1 MRTHLRKRMRRAFTL
16 IEILI
21 VVVILGI
28 LAAIVIPQ
36 FTDASQEAM
45 RSSLL
50 TQLQT
55 IRSQVEL
62 YNVQNPTTVF
72 DPINPPAAGGGVAGE
87 PWSQLV
93 LNNYLQSPP
102 KNPFTPSAND
112 DTAVVVAPAP
122 NGAWVWNNANG
133 WGTTIYAVD
142 VEGNLLDVDEDGNAD

>member
-45 RSSLL
+45 ESSLL

-55 IRSQVEL
+55 IRSQIEL
-62 YNVQNPTTVF
+62 YNVQNPVTLF
-72 DPINPPAAGGGVAGE
+72 DPI
-87 PWSQLV
+87 
-93 LNNYLQSPP
+93 SPP
-102 KNPFTPSAND
+102 PR
-112 DTAVVVAPAP
+112 
-122 NGAWVWNNANG
+122 
-133 WGTTIYAVD
+133 
-142 VEGNLLDVDEDGNAD
+142 